1 MGIKADYYRL
11 IVLSSEIIHGQSVYT
26 EGANIHRGEKTVS
39 SK

>member
-11 IVLSSEIIHGQSVYT
+11 IVQSSEIIHGQFTQKEPTVYS
-26 EGANIHRGEKTVS
+26 GEKVS